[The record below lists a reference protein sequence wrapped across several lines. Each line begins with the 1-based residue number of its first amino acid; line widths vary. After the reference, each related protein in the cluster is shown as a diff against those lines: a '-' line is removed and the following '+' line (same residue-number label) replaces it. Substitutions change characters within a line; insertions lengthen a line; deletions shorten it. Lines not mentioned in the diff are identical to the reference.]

1 MVISRAAAALPP
13 SSGVEQREKE
23 GHARAMRG
31 RVERRRA
38 RRASL
43 SGLEPV
49 RRHGA
54 PKAKTRATR
63 AAEAAF
69 AHAARRRREA
79 RSRAPAARAGMANE
93 KRRPAQPATR
103 ERVRHVAV
111 PLSFRRS
118 GCGRSPFALARL
130 CA

>member
-79 RSRAPAARAGMANE
+79 RSRAPAA
-93 KRRPAQPATR
+93 
-103 ERVRHVAV
+103 
-111 PLSFRRS
+111 
-118 GCGRSPFALARL
+118 
-130 CA
+130 

>member
-79 RSRAPAARAGMANE
+79 RSR
-93 KRRPAQPATR
+93 
-103 ERVRHVAV
+103 
-111 PLSFRRS
+111 
-118 GCGRSPFALARL
+118 
-130 CA
+130 